1 MGAFGTFVT
10 VVLALAVLL
19 LLAGRAGLLKG
30 HAPQLGVRDGR
41 LKPPSRTPNSVTSQ
55 AALYADAPQRDYAA
69 IDPLPLRGDGAQSIE
84 KLRAIVGALPG
95 ATLVETKPDYLY
107 AQFMTPTLRFV
118 DDTEFWFS
126 PGERLIHVRSSSRVG
141 RRDFG
146 VNRKRVEAI
155 RDAYMRS

>member
-1 MGAFGTFVT
+1 MGVFGTFVT

-19 LLAGRAGLLKG
+19 VLAGRAGLLKG
-30 HAPQLGVRDGR
+30 RAPQLGVRDGR

-55 AALYADAPQRDYAA
+55 AALFTDAPQRDYAA
-69 IDPLPLRGDGAQSIE
+69 IDPFPLRGDGAVSIE
-84 KLRAIVGALPG
+84 KLRTIVSAMPG
-95 ATLVETKPDYLY
+95 STIVDAKPDYLY
-107 AQFMTPTLRFV
+107 AQFRTPTLQFI
-118 DDTEFWFS
+118 DDAEFWFS
-126 PGERLIHVRSSSRVG
+126 PGERLIHVRSASRVG